1 MEEYFTGRFIT
12 VKAALAKSHLVV
24 MGQLTVRGI
33 ADPGAPGLSYFD
45 KASIRAD
52 RLLKG
57 ETKEKELPI
66 AYTVQKLPE
75 REAEK
80 EPEIGG
86 TFIFFLEL
94 RNDQTLKG
102 IKILRATSDNV
113 AHVTE
118 ALKDQKE

>member
-12 VKAALAKSHLVV
+12 VEAALSDSHLVAV
-24 MGQLTVRGI
+24 GQLTDSGV
-33 ADPGAPGLSYFD
+33 ADPGAPGMTYYD
-45 KASIRAD
+45 KASIRIVK
-52 RLLKG
+52 LLKG

-75 REAEK
+75 SKAEK

-94 RNDQTLKG
+94 RNDKTLKA
-102 IKILRATSDNV
+102 IKILRATNENV
-113 AHVTE
+113 DRVTQL
-118 ALKDQKE
+118 LKI